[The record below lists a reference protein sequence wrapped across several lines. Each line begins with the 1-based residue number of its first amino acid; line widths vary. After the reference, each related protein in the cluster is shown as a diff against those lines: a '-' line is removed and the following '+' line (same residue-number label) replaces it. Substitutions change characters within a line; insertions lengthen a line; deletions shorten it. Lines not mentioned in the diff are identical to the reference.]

1 MEKQTTIIE
10 INGVKLEVDLRNAKR
25 VDNLKIGDRVK
36 CLVKSSYGST
46 MNTYAGV
53 VVGFEPFPSLP
64 SIIVAYL
71 DLDYGSGTLKFRTF
85 NTETKDFEVVA
96 DIDNNALEVDKIN
109 ILSKF
114 DRDADKKRQELAEI
128 EDKRTYFISHF
139 GRYFKDVGGDK
150 VDLNN
155 N

>member
-1 MEKQTTIIE
+1 MDKQTTIIE
-10 INGVKLEVDLRNAKR
+10 INGVKLEVDLRKAKR

-36 CLVKSSYGST
+36 CLVKGYGST

-71 DLDYGSGTLKFRTF
+71 NLDYSSGTLKFKTF
-85 NTETKDFEVVA
+85 NAETKDFEVVA

-109 ILSKF
+109 ILSVF

-128 EDKRTYFISHF
+128 EDKRAYFISHF
-139 GRYFKDVGGDK
+139 GRYFKDVGSDK

>member
-1 MEKQTTIIE
+1 MDKQTTIME
-10 INGVKLEVDLRNAKR
+10 INGVKIEVDLRNAKR

-36 CLVKSSYGST
+36 CLVKGYGST

-71 DLDYGSGTLKFRTF
+71 NLDYSSGTLKFKTF
-85 NTETKDFEVVA
+85 NAETKDFEVVA

-109 ILSKF
+109 ILSVF

-128 EDKRTYFISHF
+128 EDKRAYVISHF
-139 GRYFKDVGGDK
+139 GRYSKDVGGDK
-150 VDLNN
+150 VALNN

>member
-1 MEKQTTIIE
+1 MDKQTTIIE
-10 INGVKLEVDLRNAKR
+10 INGVKLEVDLRKAKR

-36 CLVKSSYGST
+36 CLVKGYGST

-71 DLDYGSGTLKFRTF
+71 NLDYSSGTLKFKTF
-85 NTETKDFEVVA
+85 NAETKDFEVVA

-109 ILSKF
+109 ILSVF

-128 EDKRTYFISHF
+128 EDKRAYFISHF
-139 GRYFKDVGGDK
+139 GRYFKWQIL
-150 VDLNN
+150 DLYLIKTR
-155 N
+155 

>member
-36 CLVKSSYGST
+36 CLVKGYGPT

-71 DLDYGSGTLKFRTF
+71 NLDYSSGTLKFKTF
-85 NTETKDFEVVA
+85 NAETKDFEVVA

-109 ILSKF
+109 ILSVF
-114 DRDADKKRQELAEI
+114 NRDADKKRQELAEI
-128 EDKRTYFISHF
+128 EDKRAYFISHF
-139 GRYFKDVGGDK
+139 GRYFKDVGSDK